1 MLSADNARGLALP
14 DDDLVLPFR
23 TVRSDVVGRVIRL
36 GSVVDTVLS
45 RHAYPEP
52 VSHAL
57 GEALALTA
65 MLGSALKVQAKLIL
79 QTKTDGPLDLL
90 VADFVAPGKVRGYAS
105 FDKTDAGLAEAKGR
119 GDQGAL
125 LGKGHMAMT
134 IDPGSDKDRYQG
146 IVPLEGEPLVDAAHT
161 YFRQSEQLPTFIRLA
176 VARHYGPARGE
187 GQRMWGWR
195 AGGLMIQQLPR
206 EGGKREEHAAS
217 EDDDEENW
225 NRARHL
231 AATVEDHELLDPT
244 LAPERLLYRLFHEEG
259 VKVTPTTAL
268 AAECRCSRERIHG
281 YLRQFGAAEL
291 EDMREPDGG
300 FTVTCEF
307 CSRKY
312 RFSSADI
319 A

>member
-1 MLSADNARGLALP
+1 
-14 DDDLVLPFR
+14 
-23 TVRSDVVGRVIRL
+23 
-36 GSVVDTVLS
+36 
-45 RHAYPEP
+45 
-52 VSHAL
+52 
-57 GEALALTA
+57 
-65 MLGSALKVQAKLIL
+65 
-79 QTKTDGPLDLL
+79 
-90 VADFVAPGKVRGYAS
+90 
-105 FDKTDAGLAEAKGR
+105 
-119 GDQGAL
+119 
-125 LGKGHMAMT
+125 
-134 IDPGSDKDRYQG
+134 
-146 IVPLEGEPLVDAAHT
+146 
-161 YFRQSEQLPTFIRLA
+161 
-176 VARHYGPARGE
+176 
-187 GQRMWGWR
+187 MWGWR

-206 EGGKREEHAAS
+206 EGGKREERAAS

-244 LAPERLLYRLFHEEG
+244 LSPERLLYRLFHEEG

>member
-1 MLSADNARGLALP
+1 MLSADNARGLSLP

-105 FDKTDAGLAEAKGR
+105 FDKADAGLAEAKGR
-119 GDQGAL
+119 GDQGGL

-161 YFRQSEQLPTFIRLA
+161 YFRQSEQLPTFISLA

-206 EGGKREEHAAS
+206 EGGKREEYAAS

-319 A
+319 G